1 MQSTKTNTWIF
12 KEALEALVILQ
23 TKFKALKNDFEDQK

>member
-1 MQSTKTNTWIF
+1 MQRTRTDAWIF
-12 KEALEALVILQ
+12 KEALGALVILQ